1 MATVKDLEAQ
11 LKAMTE
17 SNRNK
22 ESELRKQIAKQKK
35 SEEHNLIM
43 AIGKFAKKRFY
54 TLETIEDFENFFY
67 GISVPDPPARKEE
80 IPKKSISETEAPTNQ
95 MIYQMPSENPIP
107 EIKKSE
113 NSQVE
118 NPAPKNQISE
128 IPMSQN
134 QEDELLKSALASFAM
149 PD

>member
-67 GISVPDPPARKEE
+67 GISIPDPPVRKEE
-80 IPKKSISETEAPTNQ
+80 IPKKSISETGAPTNQ
-95 MIYQMPSENPIP
+95 MIYQTTSAAPVSENEKFQNSQKENPVP
-107 EIKKSE
+107 EIQK
-113 NSQVE
+113 
-118 NPAPKNQISE
+118 SE

-134 QEDELLKSALASFAM
+134 HEEELLKSALASFAM